1 MSNRKSSMKATWD
14 EYTKDKNHIS
24 HFDDD
29 GDMSLTYVICTYPWA
44 GYYQYSFD
52 WIL

>member
-1 MSNRKSSMKATWD
+1 MKATWD
-14 EYTKDKNHIS
+14 EYMKDKKHIS